1 MRLIMGL
8 ILFLVV
14 TLAPRVSAATPSS
27 QEKPTTTITQVSPS
41 STLNSEIELLQNA
54 VVKLRDENYE
64 RAIRAAEQAGDKAD
78 RLINTVVGLAT
89 IFGLVLTVVS
99 VVFGGSIVTLIAKL
113 NAHVSRAKK
122 GADLVDKL
130 YGEAKGKLPTLKKTL
145 TELETKAKELEDLEA
160 GKTKDRKE
168 IDAIKS
174 KITEIQR
181 ATEQAQGT
189 INEIQTL
196 RNSAR
201 YVTGPTGPSGATIGS
216 MNAGDTGIGSGYAGV
231 SLTGRKCKHCGRSE
245 SDFWGGEALGTGI
258 VGGLLSQYLGEYVC
272 PDCRRLG
279 RL

>member
-1 MRLIMGL
+1 MRLIIGL
-8 ILFLVV
+8 ILFLVI
-14 TLAPRVSAATPSS
+14 TLAPRVSAAATSS
-27 QEKPTTTITQVSPS
+27 QQKPTPTVIQVSQS
-41 STLNSEIELLQNA
+41 STLESELELIQKA
-54 VVKLRDENYE
+54 VSALRDENYE

-78 RLINTVVGLAT
+78 RFINTVVGLAT
-89 IFGLVLTVVS
+89 IFGLVLTAVS
-99 VVFGGSIVTLIAKL
+99 VVFGGSIATLIAKL

-145 TELETKAKELEDLEA
+145 TELEAKAKELEGLEA

-168 IDAIKS
+168 LDAIKS
-174 KITEIQR
+174 KIAEIQR

-201 YVTGPTGPSGATIGS
+201 YVTGPTGPSGATIGT
-216 MNAGDTGIGSGYAGV
+216 MNVGDTGIGSGYAGI
-231 SLTGRKCKHCGRSE
+231 SLTERKCKYCRRPE
-245 SDFWGGEALGTGI
+245 SDFWGDESQG
-258 VGGLLSQYLGEYVC
+258 VGGLLSQFYSEYVC

-279 RL
+279 RS